1 MNRRIAVI
9 AVAVLA
15 LVGFAAAGGL
25 YGRFA
30 TDRQDGV
37 STQEPSTL
45 VRPHSPVIGPADAP
59 VTIVEF
65 FDPSCEACRAF
76 YPTVK
81 QILAAHP
88 EDVRLVLR
96 YTPFHQGSEEAVR
109 ILETARMQGIFEPV
123 LEAVLASQP
132 EWHDDPRIQA
142 AWAAA
147 EAAGLDVEKA
157 REAMLA
163 PQITATLN
171 QDVADVEAVSVTGTP
186 TFFVNGK
193 RLQTLGTEQL
203 YELVRAE
210 IEAARQLDDSS
221 PGVGEEDRGE
231 S

>member
-1 MNRRIAVI
+1 MNRRIAVV

-15 LVGFAAAGGL
+15 LVGFAAAAGL
-25 YGRFA
+25 YDRFSSE
-30 TDRQDGV
+30 RQDGAPA
-37 STQEPSTL
+37 QETNLL

-76 YPTVK
+76 YPIVK

-88 EDVRLVLR
+88 QDVRLVLR

-109 ILETARMQGIFEPV
+109 ILETARMQGVFESV

-132 EWHDDPRIQA
+132 EWHDDPQIQA

-163 PQITATLN
+163 PEITAILN
-171 QDVADVEAVSVTGTP
+171 QDVADVEAAGVTGTP
-186 TFFVNGK
+186 TFFVNGN
-193 RLQTLGTEQL
+193 RLQTLGAQQL
-203 YELVRAE
+203 NELVRSE
-210 IEAARQLDDSS
+210 VDAAS
-221 PGVGEEDRGE
+221 
-231 S
+231 